1 MFKILVADD
10 EENIRNLF
18 RLRLESEGYEVF
30 TAENGAAAMDI
41 LYREVIDLV
50 IADVMMP
57 VINGFELVR
66 RMREEKFD
74 VPVIFLTAKGMLEDK
89 KQGFSLGADDYMVKP
104 VEFDELIMRMRAIF
118 RRARIVTEKK
128 ITVGN
133 TSLYFDTLSIVN
145 PVLGLK
151 VTLSKKEFRI
161 LYKLLSYPERTFT
174 KWQLYDEFWGMDASG
189 DIDAVKVYISKIRTV
204 TEPFPEIDVL
214 TVRGIGYRGVR
225 NETTKA

>member
-118 RRARIVTEKK
+118 RRAKIVTEKK

-145 PVLGLK
+145 PVLGLS

-189 DIDAVKVYISKIRTV
+189 DTDAVKVYISKIRTV

-225 NETTKA
+225 NETAKA

>member
-74 VPVIFLTAKGMLEDK
+74 VPVIFHGSGYYCTDHPHEG
-89 KQGFSLGADDYMVKP
+89 GC
-104 VEFDELIMRMRAIF
+104 
-118 RRARIVTEKK
+118 
-128 ITVGN
+128 
-133 TSLYFDTLSIVN
+133 
-145 PVLGLK
+145 
-151 VTLSKKEFRI
+151 
-161 LYKLLSYPERTFT
+161 
-174 KWQLYDEFWGMDASG
+174 ASCPHK
-189 DIDAVKVYISKIRTV
+189 D
-204 TEPFPEIDVL
+204 
-214 TVRGIGYRGVR
+214 
-225 NETTKA
+225 